1 MGKLLLVVLV
11 VLLGAWLLFGRRRRG
26 AGGDRPAG
34 DDTRRPADG
43 RVPEPSAMVACAH
56 CGVHLPREDAVPG
69 GSGTP
74 YCSEAHRDA
83 GPR

>member
-1 MGKLLLVVLV
+1 MGKLLLVVV
-11 VLLGAWLLFGRRRRG
+11 VILLGAWLLFGRRR
-26 AGGDRPAG
+26 GGSGGGRPPAG
-34 DDTRRPADG
+34 NTRRPAED

-56 CGVHLPREDAVPG
+56 CGVHLPREDAVLG

-83 GPR
+83 GSR